1 MALRHH
7 PGTKKHVMIQ
17 AAMQRLNGT
26 MKGGHV
32 RNIGFGAFSRIVALG
47 SQFVVLILLGK
58 FLEKSTFGD
67 FMIVFSLTRV
77 LSAGFG
83 TGLATLL
90 VYHISRNAS
99 PGREASLYRSVTLLS
114 LLCIGAV
121 SIAMAVFAP
130 QIAAL
135 FSKPSLVPWLVW
147 LSPFLFFSTLLTVSV
162 GTLDGRGQITRS
174 ITMVELIPNVFR
186 LIALPMLVPF
196 GFPMA
201 GVAVMLAISVL
212 LPWLVVAAPLFRERD
227 AGFARLTGWDMQYAG
242 KLTLHSFAAMQMQGL
257 DMLVIG
263 WFFSSTAAADYA
275 IASRV
280 AALIPF
286 FQQVIVRGFM
296 TKAGRALHDGDK
308 AKLQWEIDQCRT
320 SSILLVTLTA
330 VAAMMGFPLLTLFM
344 GHFSGALPILAL
356 LAAGALYRS
365 FFPGTDALIRIAGHA
380 NFGLGVML
388 TSAGL
393 LIALPNLLAPYMGV
407 YAVAFAM
414 LVSGVVLNPVMNGF
428 IMKTLSVS
436 VADRTIFV
444 PMLIGLAGTAVAF
457 FGAAHYWSW
466 YLGCLIVAASLIP
479 TAIALRRNRARP
491 IVA

>member
-1 MALRHH
+1 
-7 PGTKKHVMIQ
+7 
-17 AAMQRLNGT
+17 
-26 MKGGHV
+26 MKGGHA

-77 LSAGFG
+77 LSAGLG

-90 VYHISRNAS
+90 VYHVSRDAT
-99 PGREASLYRSVTLLS
+99 PAREASLYRSVTLLA
-114 LLCIGAV
+114 LILVGAV
-121 SIAMAVFAP
+121 SIAMALFAP

-135 FSKPSLVPWLVW
+135 FSKPSLVPWLIW
-147 LSPFLFFSTLLTVSV
+147 LSPFLLFSTLLTVGV
-162 GTLDGRGQITRS
+162 GTLDGRGRITRS

-186 LIALPMLVPF
+186 LIALPILVPF
-196 GFPMA
+196 GFPML
-201 GVAVMLAISVL
+201 GVAIILAVSVL
-212 LPWLVVAAPLFRERD
+212 LPWLLVARPLFHERS
-227 AGFARLTGWDMQYAG
+227 AGFARLTGWDMQYSG
-242 KLTLHSFAAMQMQGL
+242 KLTIHSFAAMQMQGI

-263 WFFSSTAAADYA
+263 WFFTSVAAADYA

-330 VAAMMGFPLLTLFM
+330 VAAMVGFPLLALFM
-344 GHFSGALPILAL
+344 GHFSSAMPILAI

-393 LIALPNLLAPYMGV
+393 LIILPNFLAPWMGV
-407 YAVAFAM
+407 YAVAVAM
-414 LVSGVVLNPVMNGF
+414 LISGVVLNPVMNAF
-428 IMKTLSVS
+428 IRRTLAVS
-436 VADRTIFV
+436 IADASILL
-444 PMLIGLAGTAVAF
+444 PMLIGLAGTATAF
-457 FGAAHYWSW
+457 FGAGSLPLW
-466 YLGCLIVAASLIP
+466 YLGCGIVAASLIP
-479 TAIALRRNRARP
+479 TIVAMRRNARTK
-491 IVA
+491 AAAKA